1 VTELRLERVT
11 FAYPGGPPV
20 LDGLDLAIPAGQ
32 ALALI
37 GATGSGKTTLALH
50 LDGLLRP
57 TRGRVLVDGTDA
69 ATRSVAQLARLI
81 GLCFQRPERQ
91 IFATNVRDEVEFG
104 PRHAGVPGEEAFA
117 RARAVLARVGL
128 ADELGRHP
136 DDLGETRRKLL
147 TIASVLAMET
157 PVLVLDEPTTGL
169 DRRGVE
175 GVARIVAE
183 LHAAGRSV
191 VAISHDMRF
200 VAETFERVV
209 LLDGGRLALDGT
221 PAEVFAEAAWPHLRA
236 AGLEP
241 PHAAL
246 VGARLSLGSTPT
258 DEAVVRAL
266 IERSSGSSSGGPAS
280 AG

>member
-1 VTELRLERVT
+1 MTELRLEAVT

-32 ALALI
+32 TLALI
-37 GATGSGKTTLALH
+37 GANGSGKTTLALH

-57 TRGRVLVDGTDA
+57 TRGRVLVDGRDA
-69 ATRSVAQLARLI
+69 ATRSVAQLARLV

-91 IFATNVRDEVEFG
+91 LFAANVRDEVEFG
-104 PRHAGVPGEEAFA
+104 PRHAGFSDEEAFA
-117 RARAVLARVGL
+117 RAKVALAMVGL
-128 ADELGRHP
+128 GDDLGRHP

-147 TIASVLAMET
+147 TIASVLAMDT

-169 DRRGVE
+169 DRRGLE

-200 VAETFERVV
+200 VAGTFERVV
-209 LLDGGRLALDGT
+209 LLDGGRVALDGT
-221 PAEVFAEAAWPHLRA
+221 PAEVFAENAWPRLRA

-241 PHAAL
+241 PHAAI
-246 VGARLSLGSTPT
+246 VGARLGLGSTPT
-258 DEAVVRAL
+258 DDAVVRAL
-266 IERSSGSSSGGPAS
+266 IERGAGASIGGPAS
-280 AG
+280 AR